1 MTDTE
6 PKIDFA
12 AIDYPTDKLT
22 VKMMRQRSPHAFD
35 TEPRPEWGP
44 YIVTESRSRFRR
56 MSMDKVISHAVD
68 SERKLAEWA
77 FKKALGQ
84 PVEDRGFPG
93 DRETTLECLSSDYI
107 KWGLARGEHEASEML
122 RSIEA
127 QAVAQARQHGGPSL
141 P

>member
-22 VKMMRQRSPHAFD
+22 VKMMRQRTPIAFD
-35 TEPRPEWGP
+35 IEPDRQWQ
-44 YIVTESRSRFRR
+44 VTESRSRYRR
-56 MSMDKVISHAVD
+56 LSMDSAFAHAID
-68 SERKLAEWA
+68 SERQLAEWA
-77 FKKALGQ
+77 FKKTLGQ
-84 PVEDRGFPG
+84 PIDDERFSIAR
-93 DRETTLECLSSDYI
+93 REETLECLASDYI

-127 QAVAQARQHGGPSL
+127 QAVAQARQHGGRSL